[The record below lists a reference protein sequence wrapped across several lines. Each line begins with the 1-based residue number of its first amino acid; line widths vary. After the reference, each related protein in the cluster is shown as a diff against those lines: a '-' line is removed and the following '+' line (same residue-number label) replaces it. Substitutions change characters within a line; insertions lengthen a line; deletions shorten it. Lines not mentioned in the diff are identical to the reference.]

1 MISMLQI
8 WLDTIHTQ
16 KNRKAK
22 EIKIVGELI
31 FYLNS
36 SANSVFKSRFTVTD
50 FYCLPLLAVSHKELK
65 HIASFCFIN
74 IYVYSI

>member
-1 MISMLQI
+1 MLQI

-31 FYLNS
+31 FYLYS

-50 FYCLPLLAVSHKELK
+50 FYCLPFVSCISQGGKTYCFFLL
-65 HIASFCFIN
+65 
-74 IYVYSI
+74 Y